1 MHTPKHV
8 DFYPQSSPRSSCQ
21 ETPSANTRTTRIVPR
36 LCTKRFPYK
45 VCYSVGVVV
54 VVAAAAVV
62 VVVAVVTVEVVT
74 ILYHSNCN
82 TMIYLR

>member
-8 DFYPQSSPRSSCQ
+8 DFYPQSSPGSSCQ

-36 LCTKRFPYK
+36 LCTKRFLYK

-54 VVAAAAVV
+54 VVAAAAA

-74 ILYHSNCN
+74 IVFHFNCN